1 MLPRD
6 DNAGADE
13 NIVSHVYRDAVF
25 VSSNNRLG
33 LYLRVAEWTL
43 HGITPCVNSIN
54 KLMLQIAPL
63 RSGQVAG
70 SIATK
75 VQDLGSTTESL
86 LGRASATSFSPFQ
99 FSIWQ

>member
-6 DNAGADE
+6 DNARADE
-13 NIVSHVYRDAVF
+13 NIVPHVYRDAVF

-43 HGITPCVNSIN
+43 HGITPCVNSSKNLI
-54 KLMLQIAPL
+54 LQFAAL
-63 RSGQVAG
+63 HSRQVSG

-75 VQDLGSTTESL
+75 VQDFGSTTEAL
-86 LGRASATSFSPFQ
+86 LRHTDTTSFSPFQ
-99 FSIWQ
+99 FPIWQ